1 MFSKERRNERSFQK
15 HTQRELK
22 TLCRGGDHPF
32 LSPYTAPDVLTHP
45 SRAEVKIVP
54 FFLKE
59 KAPVVL
65 CCPGGAYAGVSWI
78 NEGYDIARALNERG
92 FSVLLLRYR
101 TGPRAKNGNPPADV
115 AAAMQWLRDNA
126 DKYRLDAENVFLC
139 GFSAGGHLAAYYAA
153 TAKKNGW
160 LCPKA
165 LVLGYPVIS
174 LETETHGRTRQLF
187 LGKHEHNAAA
197 QRLASVEQI
206 ADAQYPPTFTMH
218 CEDDTCVPSSNSL
231 RLKARLDEVGVPCEC
246 ALYPTGG
253 HGCGLGKTCSA
264 DGWIDRAA
272 DFLKQYTE

>member
-1 MFSKERRNERSFQK
+1 MFSKQRRNERSFQK
-15 HTQRELK
+15 NAQRELK
-22 TLCRGGDHPF
+22 RLCRGEWHP
-32 LSPYTAPDVLTHP
+32 LLPLYAPPDVLLHP
-45 SRAEVKIVP
+45 SRAEVRIVP

-78 NEGYDIARALNERG
+78 NEGYDIARALNDRG

-101 TGPRAKNGNPPADV
+101 TGPRAKNGNPPRDV
-115 AAAMQWLRDNA
+115 AAAMQWLQNNA
-126 DKYRLDAENVFLC
+126 GKYHLDADNLFLC
-139 GFSAGGHLAAYYAA
+139 GFSAGGHLAAYYGA
-153 TAKKNGW
+153 TARQNGFII
-160 LCPKA
+160 PKA

-187 LGKHEHNAAA
+187 LGKHENSPAA

-206 ADAQYPPTFTMH
+206 ADAHFPPTFTMH
-218 CEDDTCVPSSNSL
+218 CEDDTAVPPSNSL
-231 RLKARLDEVGVPCEC
+231 RLKARLDQVGVPCEC